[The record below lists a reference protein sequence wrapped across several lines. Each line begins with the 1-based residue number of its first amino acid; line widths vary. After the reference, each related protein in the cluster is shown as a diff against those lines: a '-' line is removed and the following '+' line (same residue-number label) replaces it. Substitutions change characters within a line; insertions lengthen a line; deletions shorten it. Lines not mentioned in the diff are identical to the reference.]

1 MNPLVTVIIPSW
13 NQGRFLA
20 ETLDSVFAQD
30 YAPLEVLVFDGAS
43 KDETV
48 EVLKRYDGRPGFW
61 WKSEPDRG
69 VVDAVNQGLAR
80 AAGEYCGILSSDDCF
95 LPGAVSAAVA
105 ALRTDPA
112 LGLVYADAEYID
124 AAGRVTGRTQVAD
137 YSLEALLSRRTF
149 IMQPSAFFRT
159 RLARAVG
166 GWRPEVSYV
175 ADNDLW
181 LRMAL
186 AAPFARVRGVW
197 SRYRLHEAQRDTQA
211 EHIAREWRAAVEPLL
226 PRLPGKLRRAARVG
240 CLLTEHRYGL
250 HRPWP
255 ERTRLLYRAA
265 ALDPRCVLWDDF
277 PRVELLMPLRVALSK
292 CKRALRRLLGRP
304 LPATAR

>member
-1 MNPLVTVIIPSW
+1 MNPLVSVIIPSW
-13 NQGRFLA
+13 NQGRFLT
-20 ETLDSVFAQD
+20 ETLESVFAQD
-30 YAPLEVLVFDGAS
+30 YAPLEVFVFDGAS

-48 EVLKRYDGRPGFW
+48 AVLKRYDGRPGFW
-61 WKSEPDRG
+61 WKSERDRG

-80 AAGEYCGILSSDDCF
+80 ATGEYCVILSSDDCF

-105 ALRTDPA
+105 ALRADPA

-124 AAGRVTGRTQVAD
+124 AASRVTGRTHVAD
-137 YSLEALLSRRTF
+137 YSLEGLLSRRTF

-159 RLARAVG
+159 RLARDIG

-186 AAPFARVRGVW
+186 AAPFARVPGVW

-211 EHIAREWRAAVEPLL
+211 ERIAREWRAAVEPLL
-226 PRLPGKLRRAARVG
+226 PRLPGKLRRAARLG

-292 CKRALRRLLGRP
+292 CKRALLRLLGRP